1 MFESIYECLWTVNHI
16 RNGKVIWEII
26 DKKNMLVDAG
36 EKAIIDTFFRANA
49 ALYFGATNFWV
60 GVYNGSIGETTV
72 LATIPNEPAILYG
85 YARQVVERSS
95 VGWPTIEKDD
105 GDWRVVSK
113 TLSLT
118 ASGGNIGPVNGA
130 FFGTSNDNNGTL
142 IGNLQFGVER
152 TIIPGDSFTMALKA
166 KLK

>member
-1 MFESIYECLWTVNHI
+1 MFNIKYECKWDIQHI

-26 DKKNMLVDAG
+26 NKKNMLCDEG
-36 EKAIIDTFFRANA
+36 EKAIIDTFFRSNA
-49 ALYFGATNFWV
+49 ALYFGATNFYV

-72 LATIPNEPAILYG
+72 LATIPNEPAVLYG
-85 YARQVVERSS
+85 YARQVIERSA

-113 TLSLT
+113 TLTLT
-118 ASGGNIGPVNGA
+118 ATGGSIGPINGA
-130 FFGTSNDNNGTL
+130 FFGTSSDNNGTL
-142 IGNLQFGVER
+142 IGSLQFGVER
-152 TIIPGDSFTMALKA
+152 TILTGDSITMALKA